1 MKRNTLISKN
11 TEHELQNIK
20 RNSLISK
27 TTLIS
32 SEATD
37 EDSSIEQIEISD
49 DDDGTN
55 ELSQTLENMEIE
67 DRYTVTGLAN
77 PLNACY
83 ANATM
88 QCLFVLREFRVS
100 ILSNSN
106 SFNDV
111 VSQILIKRANH
122 CTELRNFLGSPYN
135 TNGQQDAQEFIG
147 MLINDYLDAGF
158 RNELKFNVIES
169 FRYCE
174 QCLSTTNRGNQT
186 ESSILMINVPDLPN
200 IDFAD
205 LFQFRENDNPCA
217 NCDNRNVKERPYLM
231 RVHKY
236 LVICL
241 IRYRISIGEF
251 GEMVSR
257 KIQTKIL
264 NFDPENLTIDDYNFK
279 LVGVVKHLGVEVNSG
294 HYKSI
299 VRNGR
304 EWIECDDSR
313 ISPYHKSAN
322 EMIED
327 GYLLILKRH

>member
-1 MKRNTLISKN
+1 
-11 TEHELQNIK
+11 
-20 RNSLISK
+20 
-27 TTLIS
+27 
-32 SEATD
+32 
-37 EDSSIEQIEISD
+37 
-49 DDDGTN
+49 
-55 ELSQTLENMEIE
+55 
-67 DRYTVTGLAN
+67 
-77 PLNACY
+77 
-83 ANATM
+83 
-88 QCLFVLREFRVS
+88 
-100 ILSNSN
+100 
-106 SFNDV
+106 
-111 VSQILIKRANH
+111 
-122 CTELRNFLGSPYN
+122 
-135 TNGQQDAQEFIG
+135 
-147 MLINDYLDAGF
+147 
-158 RNELKFNVIES
+158 
-169 FRYCE
+169 
-174 QCLSTTNRGNQT
+174 
-186 ESSILMINVPDLPN
+186 MINVPDLPN